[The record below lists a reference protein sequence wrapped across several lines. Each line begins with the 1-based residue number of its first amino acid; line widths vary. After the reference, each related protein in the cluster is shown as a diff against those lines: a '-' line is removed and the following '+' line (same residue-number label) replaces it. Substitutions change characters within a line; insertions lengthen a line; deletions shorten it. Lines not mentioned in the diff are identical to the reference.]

1 MASIGKKVI
10 FFLVIVLAGVA
21 GVAFATRQF
30 AKPSVSIS
38 IPKKLKASPIR
49 FGGTLDYSAG
59 QTKEA
64 VEAQLK
70 LLGQLGIRTV
80 RTKYLDCGFTNWFM
94 NDQLLEAAKRN
105 NIEVVFILEPQID
118 FKKPVK
124 KSNLPTAAI
133 DCGSV
138 TIGKQKGTSP
148 VDLEQYGY
156 DYTKAIVEK
165 YQDQVSYWQ
174 LINEVGGT
182 AMTGNADGRLPEQF
196 DKTIY
201 KRLAAFLKGS
211 SRAVAEADP
220 SAKRIVNNQW
230 LHVGM
235 LDLLA
240 QDKIAFDIIGWNW
253 FVDDIDM
260 GSVEYAPGQYFNLF
274 EELEKRKS
282 TTGAKEIW
290 LSEFNKDHGSFE
302 EKDKEQADYLGRKL
316 PELIGKKVFSAIFV
330 HELFDKPAEK
340 LEQDRHWGI
349 IEVET
354 SPTIKLTPKTAAQ
367 VVSEIVQE

>member
-1 MASIGKKVI
+1 MGSIVKKVI
-10 FFLVIVLAGVA
+10 FFLVIVIAGVA
-21 GVAFATRQF
+21 GVAFATR
-30 AKPSVSIS
+30 KLTKSSISIS

-64 VEAQLK
+64 VDAQLK
-70 LLGQLGIRTV
+70 ILGQLGIRTV

-94 NDQLLEAAKRN
+94 NDYLLEAAKRN

-138 TIGKQKGTSP
+138 TIGKQKGSAA
-148 VDLEQYGY
+148 VDLEQFGY
-156 DYTKAIVEK
+156 EYTKAVVGK
-165 YQDQVSYWQ
+165 YSSQVKYWQ
-174 LINEVGGT
+174 LINEIGGT
-182 AMTGNADGRLPEQF
+182 AMTANADGRLPEQF
-196 DKTIY
+196 DKIIY
-201 KRLAAFLKGS
+201 KRLAAFLMGS
-211 SRAVAEADP
+211 SKAVAEVDP
-220 SAKRIVNNQW
+220 TAQRIINNQW

-260 GSVEYAPGQYFNLF
+260 GMVEYAPGQLFNLY
-274 EELEKRKS
+274 EELEKRKVI
-282 TTGAKEIW
+282 TGAKEIW

-302 EKDKEQADYLGRKL
+302 GKEKEQADYLGRKL
-316 PELIGKKVFSAIFV
+316 PEIISKKVFSAIFI

-349 IEVET
+349 IETQPE
-354 SPTIKLTPKTAAQ
+354 PNLKLTPKPAAR
-367 VVSEIVQE
+367 VISEIIQE